1 MRRIL
6 AVALKEIR
14 QASRDPLSL
23 TMFVGLPTALL
34 LLFGYAL
41 SFDVRHVDLAVEDR
55 DRTAASRDLV
65 SAFINSTYFDLVA
78 DLPQGTDLE
87 RLTESRRARAILV
100 IPQEYGRD
108 LAAGRAARVQFLLD
122 GTDATTASTVLAY
135 ARAIVAQSNGPLL
148 EAWMARQGER
158 PAEPIRY
165 RPRVWYNPELKS
177 TPFLVPGLIGFIL
190 MITGVLATALS
201 VVREKERGTL
211 DQLRVT
217 PLHGA
222 QLIVGKTLPYLVIS
236 LLATALFLLAARYLF
251 GVPVRGSLAGLFL
264 ATLIYLLGALGF
276 GLLVSTIAD
285 SQAIAFQVGVVA
297 SMLPAIFLSGFVFPI
312 HAAPL
317 PIQWI
322 TYLVP
327 ARYYLKIIRGIIL
340 KGTDVL
346 PYLDQLAFLG
356 LYALVVL
363 TVATVRLAR
372 RGA

>member
-1 MRRIL
+1 VRRVL
-6 AVALKEIR
+6 AVALKELR

-23 TMFVGLPTALL
+23 VMFLGLPTALL

-55 DRTAASRDLV
+55 DRSAASRDLV

-100 IPQEYGRD
+100 IPQGYGRD
-108 LAAGRAARVQFLLD
+108 LAAGRKAQAQFLLD

-135 ARAIVAQSNGPLL
+135 ARAIVAQRNQPLL
-148 EAWMARQGER
+148 QAWVARQGAR
-158 PAEPIRY
+158 PPEPIRY

-217 PLHGA
+217 PLHGV
-222 QLIVGKTLPYLVIS
+222 QLILGKTLPYLVIS
-236 LLATALFLLAARYLF
+236 LMATGLFLLAAQFLF
-251 GVPVRGSLAGLFL
+251 AVPVRGPLLDLFL

-276 GLLVSTIAD
+276 GLLVSSMAD
-285 SQAIAFQVGVVA
+285 SQAIAFQIGVVA

-317 PIQWI
+317 PIRWI

-340 KGTDVL
+340 KGTDTT

-363 TVATVRLAR
+363 TVATFRLTR
-372 RGA
+372 RET